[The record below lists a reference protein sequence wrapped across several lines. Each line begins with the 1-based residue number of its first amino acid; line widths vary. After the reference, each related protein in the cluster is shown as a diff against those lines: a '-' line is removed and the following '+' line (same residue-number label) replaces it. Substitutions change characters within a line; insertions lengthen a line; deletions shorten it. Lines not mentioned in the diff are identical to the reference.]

1 VSGWDY
7 THEHY
12 ELKSGIMHRRRAAA
26 AVVTALCLSSLR
38 LSLGEASAA
47 DFATA
52 PSRAS
57 VGPATGLA
65 GPAGLRATVFGTPPD
80 DIAPMPAAV
89 PLLEIDA
96 KMPWALQ
103 TPTVLWFDRQLR
115 VWFSAQ
121 PHPAPLAIVIAGTG
135 ADGNAASVATLRGA
149 LYGAG
154 YHVLTFPSPTFPRF
168 IVSTSR
174 TGVAGDLQQDGED
187 LYDAMVRIV
196 RHLPHHPEITAI
208 DVLGYSLGAAHAGIV
223 KSIDARKG
231 ELHIRRAVMI
241 EPPVSLFASMARLD
255 ALFLSSIGTGEA
267 GIERLYDR
275 LFAQL
280 ANFYRAA
287 NSLQIDQSD
296 ILGAAT
302 AVLTTDQEFSA
313 AIALTFRLDLMNVFF
328 AGDLYAK
335 TGVLFNPGSPPRVG
349 QPLDAIE
356 RRLRATPFSAYLDRV
371 FFPYYLAHRPH
382 ATRESLVAD
391 NRLDI
396 IRDELQANQDYYVQT
411 NRDDLILD
419 AEELDWLKRTLGFRI
434 VVYDHGGHLGN
445 LGGRAQIADML
456 AMLAGQ
462 WHGNAP

>member
-1 VSGWDY
+1 
-7 THEHY
+7 
-12 ELKSGIMHRRRAAA
+12 M
-26 AVVTALCLSSLR
+26 
-38 LSLGEASAA
+38 
-47 DFATA
+47 
-52 PSRAS
+52 
-57 VGPATGLA
+57 
-65 GPAGLRATVFGTPPD
+65 PD
-80 DIAPMPAAV
+80 TV

-96 KMPWALQ
+96 TMPWALQ
-103 TPTVLWFDRQLR
+103 TPSVFWFDKQLR

-121 PHPAPLAIVIAGTG
+121 QHPAPLAIVIAGTG
-135 ADGNAASVATLRGA
+135 ADGNTASVATLRGA

-196 RHLPHHPEITAI
+196 RHLPHHPGITDI
-208 DVLGYSLGAAHAGIV
+208 DVLGYSLGGANAGVV
-223 KSIDARKG
+223 KAIDARKG
-231 ELHIRRAVMI
+231 ELHIHRAVMI
-241 EPPVSLFASMARLD
+241 EPPVSLFESLARLD
-255 ALFLSSIGTGEA
+255 ALFSSSIGTSDT
-267 GIERLYDR
+267 GIERLYER

-287 NSLQIDQSD
+287 DSLQIDQSNV
-296 ILGAAT
+296 LGAAS

-313 AIALTFRLDLMNVFF
+313 AIALTFRLDLMNVFL

-335 TGVLFNPGSPPRVG
+335 TGVLFDPRNPPRVG
-349 QPLDAIE
+349 QPLEGIE
-356 RRLRATPFSAYLDRV
+356 RRLRATPFSTYLDRI
-371 FFPYYLAHRPH
+371 FFPYYLAHRAH
-382 ATRESLVAD
+382 ATRASLVAD

-396 IRDELQANQDYYVQT
+396 IRDRLQSDQDYYVQT

-419 AEELDWLKRTLGFRI
+419 AADLDWLKLTLGSRI

-445 LGGRAQIADML
+445 LGDRAQVADML